1 MRSIVEGVWI
11 SLYLSIIL
19 FIHPIRR
26 HSVNMY
32 KTPIAYC
39 KPTIINLEVLCEQYR
54 QNPDVIESEQTPND
68 YNPYRV
74 RDLQLY
80 NPIYRKFFEMNDT
93 NYNTIALNHP
103 YHVQD
108 LKHVATHNKTQ
119 LLERDVFVKF
129 SPLLDPYRYMV
140 GKYNIHD
147 SKIRT
152 MPRFDSTDES
162 VSSKILC
169 RHNAAYVDS
178 FFTYLSSTLL
188 HSHNF
193 HHGLD
198 YYGSYLGVQD
208 KFRVCIT
215 DDLDFLRNSTFFNDN
230 VGKLFYVEDP
240 EHVFDGLD
248 QIAGSR
254 RNKQKLTVNECD
266 DLNIECD
273 ALSEL
278 DIDILAENIDVTAV
292 LKLNSED
299 ASLPEEAEMVYSKR
313 SNPSSPSSSSSQ
325 SSSSDSDINYSSSE
339 DDEDEDDDENT
350 DEDEDDSDDEDE
362 DDDEDD
368 DEDSDDS
375 DEDTEE
381 EEVFGYINNF
391 PVQMICM
398 EKCDGTLDE
407 LFVNDEI
414 SIENGASYLFQ
425 IIMSLLIYQ
434 KAFNL
439 THNDLHTNNIM
450 YTKTDKPFLYYKY
463 AGKSYKVPT
472 YGRILKIIDFGRGIY
487 KYQGKTFCSD
497 SFAPDG
503 DASTQYNM
511 EPFLNKK
518 RPVLEANYSF
528 DLCRLGSSIFDFIMD
543 VDVKVGEMDD
553 LQKTIHRWCMD
564 DNGKNVLYKKN
575 GEERYPSFKLYKM
588 IARTVHAHTPESQL
602 EHPYFNQFFTKE
614 SENGSQMVLD
624 IDQIPSYV

>member
-1 MRSIVEGVWI
+1 MHKPS
-11 SLYLSIIL
+11 
-19 FIHPIRR
+19 
-26 HSVNMY
+26 
-32 KTPIAYC
+32 IAYC
-39 KPTIINLEVLCEQYR
+39 KPAIINLEVLCEQYR
-54 QNPDVIESEQTPND
+54 QNPDFVESEQTPND
-68 YNPYRV
+68 YNPYRM

-80 NPIYRKFFEMNDT
+80 NPIYRKFFEMNSS

-108 LKHVATHNKTQ
+108 LKHVATHNKGQ
-119 LLERDVFVKF
+119 ILERDVFVKF

-140 GKYNIHD
+140 GKYNIDD
-147 SKIRT
+147 SKIRA
-152 MPRFDSTDES
+152 MPQFDSTEES

-198 YYGSYLGVQD
+198 YYGSYLGVQE

-215 DDLDFLRNSTFFNDN
+215 DDLDFLRNSTFFNNN
-230 VGKLFYVEDP
+230 VGKLFYIEDP

-254 RNKQKLTVNECD
+254 RNKQKLTVNEGD
-266 DLNIECD
+266 NLDIECD
-273 ALSEL
+273 ILSEL
-278 DIDILAENIDVTAV
+278 DIDILDESVDVSTV
-292 LKLNSED
+292 LELSSED
-299 ASLPEEAEMVYSKR
+299 ASQRSSAEAEMIYSKR
-313 SNPSSPSSSSSQ
+313 SNPSSPSSSSE
-325 SSSSDSDINYSSSE
+325 SSSSDSDVNYSSSE
-339 DDEDEDDDENT
+339 DDD
-350 DEDEDDSDDEDE
+350 DDEDE
-362 DDDEDD
+362 DGSDEDTD
-368 DEDSDDS
+368 DSEEEDDNEDEDS

-398 EKCDGTLDE
+398 EKCAGTLDE

-425 IIMSLLIYQ
+425 VIMSLLIYQ
-434 KAFNL
+434 RAFNL

-472 YGRILKIIDFGRGIY
+472 YGRIFKIIDFGRGIY
-487 KYQGKTFCSD
+487 KYQSKTFCSD

-503 DASTQYNM
+503 DASTQYNI

-518 RPVLEANYSF
+518 RPILEANYSF

-564 DNGKNVLYKKN
+564 DNGKNVLYKKT

-588 IARTVHAHTPESQL
+588 IARTVHRHTPESQL
-602 EHPYFNQFFTKE
+602 DDPYFNQFCMKG
-614 SENGSQMVLD
+614 SEDISQMVLD
-624 IDQIPSYV
+624 IDQIPCYV

>member
-1 MRSIVEGVWI
+1 M
-11 SLYLSIIL
+11 
-19 FIHPIRR
+19 HKPPI
-26 HSVNMY
+26 
-32 KTPIAYC
+32 TYC
-39 KPTIINLEVLCEQYR
+39 KPAIINLEVLCEQYR
-54 QNPDVIESEQTPND
+54 KNPDFIESEQTPND

-80 NPIYRKFFEMNDT
+80 NPIYNKFFEMNAT

-103 YHVQD
+103 YHIQD
-108 LKHVATHNKTQ
+108 LKHVAAHNKTQ
-119 LLERDVFVKF
+119 ILERDVFVKF

-140 GKYNIHD
+140 GKYNIDD

-162 VSSKILC
+162 VSSKILG

-178 FFTYLSSTLL
+178 FFTYLSSILL

-215 DDLDFLRNSTFFNDN
+215 DDLEFLRNSTFFNSN
-230 VGKLFYVEDP
+230 VGKLFYIEDP

-254 RNKQKLTVNECD
+254 RNKQKLTMGEGD

-273 ALSEL
+273 ILSEL
-278 DIDILAENIDVTAV
+278 DIDILAENVDVNAV
-292 LKLNSED
+292 FKLNSED
-299 ASLPEEAEMVYSKR
+299 ASLPEEAVMIYSKR

-325 SSSSDSDINYSSSE
+325 SSSSDSDVNYSSSE
-339 DDEDEDDDENT
+339 DDDEDEDEDTDDSH
-350 DEDEDDSDDEDE
+350 DDDSDDED
-362 DDDEDD
+362 DDDT
-368 DEDSDDS
+368 

-414 SIENGASYLFQ
+414 SVENGASCLFQ
-425 IIMSLLIYQ
+425 IVMSLLIYQ
-434 KAFNL
+434 RAFNL

-472 YGRILKIIDFGRGIY
+472 YGRIFKIIDFGRGIY
-487 KYQGKTFCSD
+487 KFQGKTFCSD

-518 RPVLEANYSF
+518 RPVIEANYSF

-543 VDVKVGEMDD
+543 VDVAVCEMDD

-564 DNGKNVLYKKN
+564 DNGKNVLYKKT

-588 IARTVHAHTPESQL
+588 IARTVHTHTPESQL
-602 EHPYFNQFFTKE
+602 ADPYFNQFCVKR
-614 SENGSQMVLD
+614 SEDASLD
-624 IDQIPSYV
+624 IDQIPCYV